1 MHSFPHGP
9 PRPRVR
15 PARAPRGRRA
25 GFTLIEVMVAILVLT
40 VAVQILS
47 STVTASI
54 SYSRV
59 KRERGLAVV
68 AATNVIEEMHA
79 LPFFDVYATYNG
91 NAADDP
97 FGAGTAPGS
106 RFDVPGLDPV
116 DGAASVGRVEFPER
130 NGMLC
135 ETVVDERLGTPRDLN
150 GDMLIDGA
158 DRAEDHLVL
167 PVVIVVEWKSK
178 LGNRRFEIATM
189 LMDLEKE
196 SEE

>member
-1 MHSFPHGP
+1 MDLLPNGF
-9 PRPRVR
+9 PRPRTR
-15 PARAPRGRRA
+15 AARAHPCRRA

-97 FGAGTAPGS
+97 FGEGTAPGCF
-106 RFDVPGLDPV
+106 FDVPGLDPV
-116 DGAASVGRVEFPER
+116 EGAQSVGRIEFPES
-130 NGMLC
+130 GGVLC
-135 ETVVDERLGTPRDLN
+135 ETVVNERLGTPRDLN
-150 GDMLIDGA
+150 GDMLIDGN
-158 DRAEDHLVL
+158 DRAEDHLIL
-167 PVVIVVEWKSK
+167 PVIITVEWKSK
-178 LGNRRFEIATM
+178 LGERRFQVATM
-189 LMDLEKE
+189 LMDLEKDSDE
-196 SEE
+196 